1 MLRSGCASG
10 NFINFRYF
18 WIWPCLATATY
29 IALMTALARASGIS
43 YLLFPELG
51 ALASV
56 VLADP
61 LSTWARSPKLLALA
75 PVITAAPGVLVTRT
89 LPYGPTA
96 LILDLAICLLVIRL
110 LRSPVIPA
118 ISAGVLPLVLG
129 ITSFLYPVAILV
141 GTGGLALIV
150 MLRSRLIPPP
160 ARAQVSPSVPT
171 ISTLVATQ
179 SWLQRVPWL
188 LPLAVFLLGA
198 LAMVQ
203 LLGSHLVLYPPLL
216 VIAWE
221 MLANADECP
230 WQGRSLAVLVVTAGA
245 AVAGTVLVLAL
256 GVSPL
261 AAFLAILVTALLLR
275 LARLRCPPAFG
286 LALLPFLITAPT
298 LAYPLLTLAGT
309 AWLMLVVKLDQILKI
324 RFCNP
329 Q

>member
-1 MLRSGCASG
+1 
-10 NFINFRYF
+10 
-18 WIWPCLATATY
+18 
-29 IALMTALARASGIS
+29 MTALARASGIS

-61 LSTWARSPKLLALA
+61 LSSWARSPKLLALA

-198 LAMVQ
+198 LVMVQ

-221 MLANADECP
+221 MLAHADECP
-230 WQGRSLAVLVVTAGA
+230 WQGRSLAVLVA
-245 AVAGTVLVLAL
+245 
-256 GVSPL
+256 
-261 AAFLAILVTALLLR
+261 TALLLR

-286 LALLPFLITAPT
+286 LALLPFVIPAPT

>member
-1 MLRSGCASG
+1 
-10 NFINFRYF
+10 
-18 WIWPCLATATY
+18 
-29 IALMTALARASGIS
+29 
-43 YLLFPELG
+43 
-51 ALASV
+51 
-56 VLADP
+56 
-61 LSTWARSPKLLALA
+61 
-75 PVITAAPGVLVTRT
+75 VLVTRT

-179 SWLQRVPWL
+179 AWLQRVPWL

-198 LAMVQ
+198 LVMVQ

-221 MLANADECP
+221 MLAHADECP

-245 AVAGTVLVLAL
+245 AINGIVFVLAL
-256 GVSPL
+256 GGSPQ
-261 AAFLAILVTALLLR
+261 AAFLTVLVTALLLR

-286 LALLPFLITAPT
+286 LALLPFVIPAPT

>member
-1 MLRSGCASG
+1 
-10 NFINFRYF
+10 
-18 WIWPCLATATY
+18 
-29 IALMTALARASGIS
+29 
-43 YLLFPELG
+43 
-51 ALASV
+51 
-56 VLADP
+56 
-61 LSTWARSPKLLALA
+61 
-75 PVITAAPGVLVTRT
+75 PGVLVTRT

-129 ITSFLYPVAILV
+129 ITSFLYPLAILV

-150 MLRSRLIPPP
+150 MLRSKLMPPP
-160 ARAQVSPSVPT
+160 ARDQVSPTVPT
-171 ISTLVATQ
+171 ISTLVATHF
-179 SWLQRVPWL
+179 WLQRVPWL

-198 LAMVQ
+198 LVMVQ

-221 MLANADECP
+221 MLAHADECP
-230 WQGRSLAVLVVTAGA
+230 WQGRSLAVLAVTAGA
-245 AVAGTVLVLAL
+245 AVAEILSVLAL

-261 AAFLAILVTALLLR
+261 AAFLAVLVTALLLR
-275 LARLRCPPAFG
+275 LARLRCAPAFG
-286 LALLPFLITAPT
+286 LALLPFVIPAPT

-309 AWLMLVVKLDQILKI
+309 TWLMLVVKLDQILKI